1 MNLKQAIERLDK
13 KLETVYDNSRHLR
26 TASNGVF
33 GSAVRENIDM
43 NDFIDAVENN
53 QAFDFT
59 AFAAA
64 KSGNFL
70 DFIDTKYRAMAQ
82 PLIDITAGGNG
93 GMASI
98 GRGEFAI
105 AFLSNFQATIIKS
118 GSGDIKYNNK
128 NEEVKHNGGKLSV
141 DDKAGNEIFRYFKT
155 LVETKGIKLKKTD
168 YLPNRQA
175 DAKLYSTEEKQI
187 LNGLYWQAITGT
199 DKGSLTDKDWY
210 ELCLDRAFTR
220 SFKKVDSLLVMNENN
235 DFVRFF
241 EAKTAL
247 KFYKERL
254 SIVGRNFE
262 LRNFQN
268 NAVSFYLGLNEVTA

>member
-13 KLETVYDNSRHLR
+13 KLESVYDNPRHLR

-33 GSAVRENIDM
+33 GSAVRENIDI
-43 NDFIDAVENN
+43 NEFIDAVENN
-53 QAFDFT
+53 TAFDFDGFVY
-59 AFAAA
+59 AD
-64 KSGNFL
+64 KGNFL

-105 AFLSNFQATIIKS
+105 AFLSNFQATISKS
-118 GSGDIKYNNK
+118 GCGDLEFKK
-128 NEEVKHNGGKLSV
+128 KFEEVKHNGGKLSV
-141 DDKAGNEIFRYFKT
+141 DDKAGNEIFRSFKT
-155 LVETKGIKLKKTD
+155 LVESKGLKLKKTD

-175 DAKLYSTEEKQI
+175 DAKLYSVEEKQT
-187 LNGLYWQAITGT
+187 LNGLYWQAITGI
-199 DKGSLTDKDWY
+199 DNGSLTDNDWF
-210 ELCLDRAFTR
+210 ELCLDRAFKR
-220 SFKKVDSLLVMNENN
+220 SFEKIDSLLVMNENN

-241 EAKTAL
+241 ESKTAF

-268 NAVSFYLGLNEVTA
+268 NAVSFYLGLKEVTA